1 MENLEF
7 SSSLDMIVS
16 EGSGFRPL
24 KTIDSQD
31 LPCDGF
37 GYLSI
42 DYLEKGN
49 VGAFPNKKSW
59 AKYINSVDYYGGSY
73 IITKMIGKKLKG
85 DYGCFCQIERDSIRD
100 EACTFRF
107 NRPIK
112 MVVGG
117 HRSADGTWQ
126 EIIEEIDYLRGD
138 VTYEWLFSSNEPKAT
153 AIETYLHIKDYGK
166 TGGAKC

>member
-42 DYLEKGN
+42 DYLENGN

-85 DYGCFCQIERDSIRD
+85 DYGCFCQIERDSIDGIREALNNRSRD
-100 EACTFRF
+100 KTKRCCTPDLEVYKPCISR
-107 NRPIK
+107 
-112 MVVGG
+112 
-117 HRSADGTWQ
+117 
-126 EIIEEIDYLRGD
+126 
-138 VTYEWLFSSNEPKAT
+138 
-153 AIETYLHIKDYGK
+153 
-166 TGGAKC
+166 